1 MSRIEP
7 GPAILPLEFKSVGYR
22 VGDQSLLEEV
32 SFRLEAGPRT
42 VILGP
47 NGSGKSLTL
56 RLAQG
61 LLRPSSGRV
70 AWRVENRL
78 EQTMVF
84 EQPVLLRRS
93 ARANVEYALALHGE
107 PRGRRR
113 ERAREVL
120 AQTGLESIADRRARV
135 LSAGEQQ
142 RLALAR
148 AWAIR
153 PQVLFLDEPTAA
165 LDPPATRRVE
175 DLIREIGA
183 SGTKIVMTTH
193 DLGQARRLAEDVLFF
208 CAGRLL
214 EVSPAADFFESPG
227 SREGRAFLEGELSW

>member
-1 MSRIEP
+1 MSRVEP

-61 LLRPSSGRV
+61 LLQPSSGRV
-70 AWRVENRL
+70 AWRIENRL

-135 LSAGEQQ
+135 PDA
-142 RLALAR
+142 
-148 AWAIR
+148 
-153 PQVLFLDEPTAA
+153 
-165 LDPPATRRVE
+165 
-175 DLIREIGA
+175 
-183 SGTKIVMTTH
+183 
-193 DLGQARRLAEDVLFF
+193 LGQ
-208 CAGRLL
+208 
-214 EVSPAADFFESPG
+214 
-227 SREGRAFLEGELSW
+227 W